1 MNAGTKTVQKEKM
14 STKDEMAKFAKS
26 IEDFVIKT
34 NYNYIDA
41 IVEYCKETGLEIEV
55 AATLI
60 NSNLKSKIENV
71 ALDNNMLKEKGARL
85 PI

>member
-1 MNAGTKTVQKEKM
+1 MNVGTKIVQKEKM
-14 STKDEMAKFAKS
+14 PTKDEMAKFARS
-26 IEDFVIKT
+26 IEEFAANTK
-34 NYNYIDA
+34 YNYIDA
-41 IVEYCKETGLEIEV
+41 IVEYCKTTGLEIEV

>member
-1 MNAGTKTVQKEKM
+1 MNVGTKIVQKEKM
-14 STKDEMAKFAKS
+14 PTKDEMANFAKS
-26 IEDFVIKT
+26 IEEYVANTK
-34 NYNYIDA
+34 YNYIDA
-41 IVEYCKETGLEIEV
+41 IVEYCKTTGLEIEV

>member
-1 MNAGTKTVQKEKM
+1 MNVGTIIVQKEKM
-14 STKDEMAKFAKS
+14 PTKDEMAKFAKS

-41 IVEYCKETGLEIEV
+41 VVEYCKVTGLEIEV

>member
-14 STKDEMAKFAKS
+14 PTKDEMAKFAKS

-41 IVEYCKETGLEIEV
+41 IVEYCKVTGLEIEV

-71 ALDNNMLKEKGARL
+71 ALDNNMLKEKVARL

>member
-1 MNAGTKTVQKEKM
+1 MNVGTIIVQKEKM
-14 STKDEMAKFAKS
+14 PTKDEMAKFAKS

-41 IVEYCKETGLEIEV
+41 IVEYCKVTGLEIEV

>member
-1 MNAGTKTVQKEKM
+1 MNVGTVIVQKEKM
-14 STKDEMAKFAKS
+14 PTKDEMAKFAKS

-41 IVEYCKETGLEIEV
+41 IVEYCKVTGLEIEV

>member
-1 MNAGTKTVQKEKM
+1 MP
-14 STKDEMAKFAKS
+14 TKDEMAKFAKS
-26 IEDFVIKT
+26 IEEYVATT

-41 IVEYCKETGLEIEV
+41 IVEYCKTTGLEIEV

>member
-1 MNAGTKTVQKEKM
+1 MP
-14 STKDEMAKFAKS
+14 TKDEMAKFANS
-26 IEDFVIKT
+26 IEEFVANTK
-34 NYNYIDA
+34 YNYIDA
-41 IVEYCKETGLEIEV
+41 VVEYCKTTGLEIEV

>member
-1 MNAGTKTVQKEKM
+1 MNAGIKTAQKEKM
-14 STKDEMAKFAKS
+14 PTKDEMAKFARS
-26 IEDFVIKT
+26 IEEFAASTK
-34 NYNYIDA
+34 YNYIEA
-41 IVEYCKETGLEIEV
+41 VVEYCKETGLEIEV
-55 AATLI
+55 AASLI

>member
-1 MNAGTKTVQKEKM
+1 MNVGTKIVQKEKM
-14 STKDEMAKFAKS
+14 PTKDEMAKFAKS
-26 IEDFVIKT
+26 IEEYVANTK
-34 NYNYIDA
+34 YNYIDA
-41 IVEYCKETGLEIEV
+41 IVEYCKTTGLEIEV

>member
-1 MNAGTKTVQKEKM
+1 MNVGTRIVQKEKM
-14 STKDEMAKFAKS
+14 PTKDEMAKFAKS

-41 IVEYCKETGLEIEV
+41 IVEYCKTTGLEIEV

>member
-1 MNAGTKTVQKEKM
+1 MNVGITIVQKEKM
-14 STKDEMAKFAKS
+14 PTKDEMAKFAKS
-26 IEDFVIKT
+26 IEEYVANTK
-34 NYNYIDA
+34 YNYIDA
-41 IVEYCKETGLEIEV
+41 IVEYCKTTGLEIEV

>member
-1 MNAGTKTVQKEKM
+1 MNVGTVIVQKEKM
-14 STKDEMAKFAKS
+14 PTKDEMAKFAKS

-41 IVEYCKETGLEIEV
+41 VVEYCKVTGLEIEV

>member
-1 MNAGTKTVQKEKM
+1 MP
-14 STKDEMAKFAKS
+14 TKDEMAKFAKS
-26 IEDFVIKT
+26 IEEFVANTK
-34 NYNYIDA
+34 YNYIEA
-41 IVEYCKETGLEIEV
+41 VVEYCKVTGLEIEV

>member
-1 MNAGTKTVQKEKM
+1 MNVGITIVQKEKM
-14 STKDEMAKFAKS
+14 PTKDEMAKFAKS

>member
-1 MNAGTKTVQKEKM
+1 MNVGTKIVQKEKM
-14 STKDEMAKFAKS
+14 PTKDEMAKFAKS
-26 IEDFVIKT
+26 IEEYVATT

-41 IVEYCKETGLEIEV
+41 IVEYCKTTGLEIEV